1 MRCSPLF
8 YVSHSHFGI
17 RRNIS
22 PTALARWEG
31 GVCVCVCARVCVS
44 ACACVCV
51 SFSLCNTQCYS
62 GFTPQ
67 RPPLCL
73 LNKENLNQRTD
84 GYGLLPLSPATEMN
98 DRDKHALS
106 LSLSLS
112 LSLTHTHTDTQTSF
126 QSLLSLHVYSDLQV
140 MPPNDVSSIGFFTL
154 LYIHLTVGK
163 TRFRTS
169 NRGWLST

>member
-44 ACACVCV
+44 ACACACVCV

-84 GYGLLPLSPATEMN
+84 GYGSLPLSPATEMN

-112 LSLTHTHTDTQTSF
+112 LSHTHTQTRKRVSSLYCLCMFTQTCRSCRPMTCP
-126 QSLLSLHVYSDLQV
+126 LLA
-140 MPPNDVSSIGFFTL
+140 SSRCFTS
-154 LYIHLTVGK
+154 I
-163 TRFRTS
+163 
-169 NRGWLST
+169 